1 MGTKKWTA
9 VDYDAVKYL
18 TKTIGSKLER
28 VELPKTMSL
37 QVVIEL
43 DDDLYKKLAK
53 DPTWLAKLQDAAG
66 DKARKAMD
74 EAAKLILQ
82 AETKATKFDP
92 KTAAIFTK
100 DLQSSLEN
108 AFKTASGEMAD
119 AAVKL
124 FESYMK
130 GQKDLSDF
138 RIKAVGKI
146 AVTAILVSAG
156 TAVSVLSAG
165 ALSPIGIVGI
175 VRGGVAIGQ
184 EITKLAL
191 SADQIAK
198 VIQGELKVLKKFMT
212 DNAPKGNAAK
222 ELGLNA
228 MSKVLGL
235 DTPSLKNCKSRIEL
249 HKIDIAKIEK
259 KSHELSKKI
268 YEAMDEQTAWAKK
281 FDKAKKS
288 LPAPKVGKI
297 STALEKSEKALDI
310 LIQSTIKINES
321 IAKAE
326 KRQEAFEKTL
336 KAMEDG
342 IPGWVKYVDLAIGL
356 GLDLGLGLADAS
368 SAIEKAAT
376 VVFSVEQLV
385 ATEVI
390 DRA

>member
-9 VDYDAVKYL
+9 VDYDGIKYL
-18 TKTIGSKLER
+18 DKAIGSKLER
-28 VELPKTMSL
+28 VELPKTLRL
-37 QVVIEL
+37 QVILEL
-43 DDDLYKKLAK
+43 DDELYKNLSK
-53 DPTWLAKLQDAAG
+53 DPTWLAKLQEAAG
-66 DKARKAMD
+66 DKARKALD
-74 EAAKLILQ
+74 EAAKAILQ
-82 AETKATKFDP
+82 VEAKAGKFDP

-100 DLQSSLEN
+100 DLQSMLEK
-108 AFKTASGEMAD
+108 AFKTASDEMAD

-124 FESYMK
+124 FESYKK
-130 GQKDLSDF
+130 GQKELTNF

-175 VRGGVAIGQ
+175 VRGGVTIGQ

-198 VIQGELKVLKKFMT
+198 VIQGELKILKKFMS
-212 DNAPKGNAAK
+212 DNAPKSNGAK

-228 MSKVLGL
+228 LSKVLGL
-235 DTPSLKNCKSRIEL
+235 ETPSLKNCSSRIDL

-268 YEAMDEQTAWAKK
+268 YEAMDEQADWSKK

-288 LPAPKVGKI
+288 LPAKKVGKI
-297 STALEKSEKALDI
+297 STSLEKSEKALDI

-326 KRQEAFEKTL
+326 KRQELFEKTL
-336 KAMEDG
+336 KAMEEG

-376 VVFSVEQLV
+376 VIFSVEQLV
-385 ATEVI
+385 ATEII
-390 DRA
+390 DAA